1 MKKRLHL
8 LAFSVVLSLTAI
20 SQNLP
25 AFSSKTDVPISVGQ
39 KRLANNQASQKLEA
53 ATLVASGGVV
63 STRTAAAATIPYTY
77 GFDNSALTSTSG
89 ADGWLITDA
98 AAQMKGGAA
107 ITGLS
112 ALSGSTYL
120 TSNYDSNAARNAW
133 AFSPDFTL
141 TAGTTYYVSIYAY
154 VPGYLSDKDE
164 FKLTVGSDQTSASQ
178 TTILIDK
185 TGANAEVISSW
196 KKFEVTFTP
205 SIDGIYYFAIAH
217 CTSIK
222 DINMV
227 AFEDFRVGTTVAPP
241 TANIYYKGGLQDANS
256 ESVILISP
264 EEAITFTGNMQD
276 ADSFSWAF
284 ENANTTSSTQNPV
297 SVSYLAEDTTTT
309 TLSATNAGG
318 TTAVTAGFN
327 IQYPV
332 AGLSAYVYN
341 FKPFDGLSVYRISSN
356 AYDYMVGPN
365 SFYTKF
371 AEKYEVP
378 ANTIIEVTRVILPLY
393 RYRLSTTDRAKNL
406 TVSIYDVDVNGLPG
420 TLIGSVSS
428 PYSTVFGTTNITTGS
443 SLTSKSIA
451 FTSAVSVTGSF
462 FIVVDFGSI
471 TVSTTNYLALAST
484 SERTAY
490 ADNTFYTYSSSTW
503 EGGPDDNYGVAS
515 YIIPY
520 ITYTKTTTSIN
531 GSKADKS
538 ATQAYYADGKLNIT
552 NANAGNAVYVY
563 NLSGSL
569 VYSNILTDSNTALN
583 IPLAK
588 GVYLVKAAGKASK
601 IIVN

>member
-1 MKKRLHL
+1 
-8 LAFSVVLSLTAI
+8 
-20 SQNLP
+20 
-25 AFSSKTDVPISVGQ
+25 
-39 KRLANNQASQKLEA
+39 
-53 ATLVASGGVV
+53 
-63 STRTAAAATIPYTY
+63 
-77 GFDNSALTSTSG
+77 
-89 ADGWLITDA
+89 
-98 AAQMKGGAA
+98 MKGGGAL
-107 ITGLS
+107 TNFN
-112 ALSGSTYL
+112 ALSGTTYL
-120 TSNYDSNAARNAW
+120 TSGYDAAAARNAW
-133 AFSPDFTL
+133 AFSPDFVL
-141 TAGTTYYVSIYAY
+141 TAGTTYYISVYAY
-154 VPGYLSDKDE
+154 VPGYQSTKDE
-164 FKLTVGSDQTSASQ
+164 FKLTVGSNQTSASQ

-196 KKFEVTFTP
+196 TKLEASFTP
-205 SIDGIYYFAIAH
+205 SIDGTYYFAIAH
-217 CTSIK
+217 CTSAK
-222 DINMV
+222 DVNYV
-227 AFEDFRVGTTVAPP
+227 AFEDFRVATTPAPPMPP
-241 TANIYYKGGLQDANS
+241 TASIYYKGGLQN
-256 ESVILISP
+256 ESSGSINGILISP
-264 EEAITFTGNMQD
+264 EETITFTGNIQN
-276 ADSFSWAF
+276 ADTFLWAF
-284 ENANTTSSTQNPV
+284 ENASTASSTQNPV

-318 TTAVTAGFN
+318 TKTVTAGFN

-332 AGLSAYVYN
+332 AGLSASVSN
-341 FKPFDGLSVYRISSN
+341 MKPFDGLTVYTVSSN

-365 SFYTKF
+365 SYYTKF

-378 ANTIIEVTRVILPLY
+378 ATTTIEVTGVILPLY
-393 RYRLSTTDRAKNL
+393 RYSLNTADKAKNL
-406 TVSIYDVDVNGLPG
+406 TVSIYDVDANGLPG

-443 SLTSKSIA
+443 SLTGKSIA

-484 SERTAY
+484 SQRTAY
-490 ADNTFYTYSSSTW
+490 TDNTFYMYLSGAW
-503 EGGPDDNYGVAS
+503 EGSPDDDYGVAS